1 MSATGSKAGSSIRTW
16 LGNGV
21 ALAALFVAIVA
32 FGCWQTESWW
42 VASPRAGSW
51 ILATVVALAF
61 VGLCVATWLDARAG
75 RAASDV
81 RDAAGDDAMLLAWA
95 SQTGFGQQLA
105 EHTAKALLDAGT
117 PVRVLPL
124 HRVDAGVLRAHRRA
138 LFIAS
143 TTGEG
148 DPPDHALGFTR
159 HVLGQPMTL
168 AGLEYA
174 VLALGDRAYD
184 RFCGFG
190 RRLDQWLHHSG
201 AQPMFDRIDV
211 DAGDAG
217 ALRHWQHRLGQLAG
231 HTALADWSAPRYRPW
246 RLQERRWLNPG
257 SVGGPAYHVALLPM
271 DAGDLDWQAGDIAE
285 IGPRHASS
293 EVASWLLAAN
303 HDGAAIVEHDGE
315 TLELATLLQQ
325 SRLPAPATVQGHSAQ
340 AVANMLETLPHREY
354 SIASVPQ
361 DGALHLLVR
370 QMRHPDGRLGSGS
383 GWLTAHA
390 DVGATIDLR
399 VRRNVAFHGPKDD
412 RPMIL
417 VGNGSGLAG
426 LRAHLKARALAGHH
440 RNWLVFGERQRE
452 HDFHHRDEIEAWFR
466 QGHLH
471 HLDLAFS
478 RDGAQRVYVQDMLRE
493 HSERLREW
501 IADGAAVYVC
511 GSLEGMA
518 PAVDAVLRETVG
530 LDALEAMAADGRY
543 CRDVY

>member
-1 MSATGSKAGSSIRTW
+1 MSANVTNAAGSMRAR

-21 ALAALFVAIVA
+21 ALVALFAAMIA
-32 FGCWQTESWW
+32 FGAWQTEAWW

-51 ILATVVALAF
+51 VLAIVVVLAF
-61 VGLCVATWLDARAG
+61 VGLCVSTWRDAQADRAG
-75 RAASDV
+75 ADGIDV
-81 RDAAGDDAMLLAWA
+81 PDADAMLLAWA

-105 EHTAKALLDAGT
+105 EHTAQALRDAGT
-117 PVRVLPL
+117 AVRVLPL
-124 HRVDAGVLRAHRRA
+124 HRVDADVLRSHRRA

-148 DPPDHALGFTR
+148 DPPDHALRFTR
-159 HVLGQPMTL
+159 HVLGQPMAL

-190 RRLDQWLHHSG
+190 RRLDQWLHHNG

-231 HTALADWSAPRYRPW
+231 NTALADWSAPRYRPW

-257 SVGGPAYHVALLPM
+257 SVGGPAYHVALSPM
-271 DAGDLDWQAGDIAE
+271 DTRDLDWEAGDIAE
-285 IGPRHASS
+285 IGPRHAPSD
-293 EVASWLLAAN
+293 VMAWLLAAGQ
-303 HDGAAIVEHDGE
+303 DAAADVEHGGE
-315 TLELATLLQQ
+315 SVALASLLQR
-325 SRLPAPATVQGHSAQ
+325 SRLPEPTSVRGHSPQ
-340 AVANMLETLPHREY
+340 TIANELQPLPHREY
-354 SIASVPQ
+354 SIASLPQ

-370 QMRHPDGRLGSGS
+370 QMRHADGRLGSGS

-390 DVGATIDLR
+390 DVGGPVDLR
-399 VRRNVAFHGPKDD
+399 IRRNVAFHPPRDD

-417 VGNGSGLAG
+417 VGNGTGLAG
-426 LRAHLKARALAGHH
+426 LRAHLKARALAGHR

-452 HDFHHRDEIEAWFR
+452 HDFHHRDEIEGWLR
-466 QGHLH
+466 DGHLQ

-478 RDGAQRVYVQDMLRE
+478 RDGAQRVYVQDVLRANAA
-493 HSERLREW
+493 RLREW
-501 IADGAAVYVC
+501 INEGAAIYVC